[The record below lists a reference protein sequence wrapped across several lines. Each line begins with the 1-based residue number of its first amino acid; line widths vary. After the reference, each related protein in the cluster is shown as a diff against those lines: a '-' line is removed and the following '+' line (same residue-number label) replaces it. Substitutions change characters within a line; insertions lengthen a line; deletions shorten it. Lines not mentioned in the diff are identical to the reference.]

1 MQQTNKTPSDFCLSL
16 ENLEIPENVLATP
29 TNVSDIV
36 KDYLET
42 NFDIDEEDIFYV
54 LPCYDIEEY
63 WSVEAE
69 ALDLKQNLRNEQLR
83 VNKVNSMLL

>member
-1 MQQTNKTPSDFCLSL
+1 MSL

-69 ALDLKQNLRNEQLR
+69 ALDLKQNLRNEQLM